1 MSGADRV
8 NALSALSYIVGK
20 NRQRAVLCFLYVE
33 EEHDKEVQKSC
44 LSHGIHPGRY
54 PECRL

>member
-20 NRQRAVLCFLYVE
+20 NRQRAVICFLYVE
-33 EEHDKEVQKSC
+33 EERGKEVQKYYLSC
-44 LSHGIHPGRY
+44 GIHPDSY
-54 PECRL
+54 PECLI